1 MLAKVYLLNSVFG
14 FRVKIMGV
22 GGIMSSKS
30 VEGNTC
36 VWCDVAATLEEKF
49 TGLKS
54 VVGKTCVLCV
64 AAVMAALTLLTVTWT
79 VILVSN

>member
-1 MLAKVYLLNSVFG
+1 VFG
-14 FRVKIMGV
+14 FRAKIMGD

-30 VEGNTC
+30 VAGNTC
-36 VWCDVAATLEEKF
+36 VWCDVAATLEEKI

-54 VVGKTCVLCV
+54 VACKTCVLCV
-64 AAVMAALTLLTVTWT
+64 AAVMAALTLLAVTWT